1 MATADGDLGPGRDCN
16 IVIVGCGIAGIA
28 AAQRLMEH
36 GFGRVRIIEATERC
50 GGRIW
55 SHSFGENGA
64 VMDRAAAK
72 QHASLARSRATAAN
86 EHRAVKGLV
95 EIGAQW
101 IHGPSKRNAVFQLA
115 GQYGLLDETAMSE
128 ENQAVQLDTHLPAMT
143 TWYTSS
149 GKRIDPEIAAS
160 MEDLYSTLCLKSR
173 EFFQSKKEPVQSLGE
188 FLKCEIAQC
197 AESWKDNEE
206 LCSLKLALLNVE
218 FKLEC
223 CVAGTDSLDLLALQP
238 YGEYVMLPGIDC
250 TFPRGFNSLIDEMMK
265 PLPKNLVSFNKSVK
279 CIHWNGSFETPAALK
294 QSYPVVVECEDGKSI
309 PADHVIVT
317 VPLGNVP
324 FEIHFPNKLHRLAT
338 HRFDPGLNTG
348 FLKEHYKAF
357 FYPPFLPSK
366 TNSIQK
372 MGFGTIDKIFL
383 EFDEP
388 FWEPEYDLIKLVWE
402 DESPLND
409 RPPDLQKTWF
419 RKVLGFIVLKPAER
433 YGHVLLA
440 VLTGQEANLMEQLSD
455 SDVKDCLTQ
464 IIHQFTGN
472 PSIPPP
478 KSIVQGSTTFTT
490 GRAIWTH
497 FPQKR
502 KHWEPQR
509 MRLRSHGLPTPGI
522 VRSKWYSDR
531 FTKGSY
537 SYVEVGSSGDDI
549 DVIAQPLPST
559 SAEEQAFTAD
569 RTKHNRINEE
579 LHTT

>member
-36 GFGRVRIIEATERC
+36 GFGRVRIVEATERC

-55 SHSFGENGA
+55 SRGFA
-64 VMDRAAAK
+64 
-72 QHASLARSRATAAN
+72 
-86 EHRAVKGLV
+86 KGLV

-294 QSYPVVVECEDGKSI
+294 QSYPVVVECEDGESI

-317 VPLGNVP
+317 VPLG
-324 FEIHFPNKLHRLAT
+324 
-338 HRFDPGLNTG
+338 
-348 FLKEHYKAF
+348 FLKEHYKTF
-357 FYPPFLPSK
+357 FYPPLPPSK
-366 TNSIQK
+366 ANSIQK
-372 MGFGTIDKIFL
+372 MGFGTNDKIFL

-478 KSIVQGSTTFTT
+478 K
-490 GRAIWTH
+490 R
-497 FPQKR
+497 
-502 KHWEPQR
+502 
-509 MRLRSHGLPTPGI
+509 I
-522 VRSKWYSDR
+522 VRSKWHSDR

-537 SYVEVGSSGDDI
+537 SYVKVGSSGDDI

-559 SAEEQAFTAD
+559 SAEEQPLQVLFAGEATHRTFYSTTHGALETGWREAD
-569 RTKHNRINEE
+569 RLRDYYLCHCNVKG
-579 LHTT
+579 